1 MLSREMKGLPPEWL
15 EEIINLS
22 ILRLVVVDTEGII
35 VYINSTYCDFL
46 GTTMEQA
53 IGKHVQEV
61 IENTRMHIVVKTGQ
75 AEIEDLQPINGS
87 VMVANRY
94 PLVIDDEIVGALGT
108 VIFPDPENVRDYNN
122 KMQSLIEELNFYKD
136 KIVKELTSK
145 YGFHDL
151 VGESPVFLST
161 KKFAERVAASNSSIL
176 ITGESGTGKELF
188 AHAIH
193 QNSKRKKQP
202 FVAINCASIPE
213 DLFESEL
220 FGYEDGAFT
229 GAKKGGKEGLLKVAN
244 NGSIFL
250 DEIGDM
256 PFSMQSK
263 MLRAIQEKEII
274 PIGGNK
280 TIPINLRILAATNQN
295 LMKKVEEG
303 TFRRDLY
310 YRLNVIQIEI
320 PPLRE
325 RKEDILPIASQL
337 LRKIEKR
344 FYKKGTMLSHEVEQR
359 LLQHSWPG
367 NVRELENVLE
377 RAINVLD
384 GRQIELAHLPLYL
397 SDLEEY
403 TPKGRDYFSS
413 TSSQTIKPLKE
424 TVEDAEIKAI
434 RQALV
439 LTKGN
444 KQEAA
449 KLLGIGKTSM
459 YDKCKMYDIS

>member
-1 MLSREMKGLPPEWL
+1 MKRLPVEWL
-15 EEIINLS
+15 EEIINLA
-22 ILRLVVVDTEGII
+22 ILRLVVVDKDGII
-35 VYINSTYCDFL
+35 LYINPTYCDFL

-53 IGKHVQEV
+53 IGSHVQDV
-61 IENTRMHIVVKTGQ
+61 IENTRMHIVARTGQ

-94 PLVIDDEIVGALGT
+94 PLVIDGELVGSLGT
-108 VIFPDPENVRDYNN
+108 VIFPDPENVHDYNN
-122 KMQSLIEELNFYKD
+122 KMQSLIEELNFYKT
-136 KIVKELTSK
+136 KAEEELTSK
-145 YGFHDL
+145 YRFQDL
-151 VGESPVFLST
+151 VGESPAFLST

-193 QNSKRKKQP
+193 QQSTRNNYP

-244 NGSIFL
+244 NGSVFL

-263 MLRAIQEKEII
+263 LLRAIQEKEII
-274 PIGGNK
+274 PVGGHK
-280 TIPINLRILAATNQN
+280 TIPINLRVIAATNQD

-310 YRLNVIQIEI
+310 YRLNVIHIEI

-325 RKEDILPIASQL
+325 RKEDILPISSKL
-337 LRKIEKR
+337 LQKIEKR
-344 FYKKGTMLSHEVEQR
+344 FYKKGIMLSHEVEKR

-397 SDLEEY
+397 SDLEKY
-403 TPKGRDYFSS
+403 TPNGKDYFPSS
-413 TSSQTIKPLKE
+413 PSQMVKPLKE
-424 TVEDAEIKAI
+424 TVEDAEKRVIK
-434 RQALV
+434 QALV

-459 YDKCKMYDIS
+459 YDKCKIYGIS